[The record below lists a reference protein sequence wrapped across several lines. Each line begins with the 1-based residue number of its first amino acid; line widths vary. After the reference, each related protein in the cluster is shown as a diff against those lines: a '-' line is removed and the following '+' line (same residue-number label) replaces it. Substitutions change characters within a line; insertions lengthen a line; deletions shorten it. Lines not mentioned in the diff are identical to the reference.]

1 MSNSIS
7 ALELKALKV
16 FIHTPVTQDLI
27 HKLVVAALQVLP
39 CQENG
44 IPTPPGS
51 PSDENDKEKKLP
63 SLMTF
68 LTRLVRYTNVY
79 TGTLLATLVY
89 LNRLRHRLPKNAR
102 GLPCTRHRILLSC
115 LILSSKFHNDS
126 SPKNSH
132 WAKYTDGLFS
142 VKDVNLME
150 RQLLYLLNWDLKV
163 KNLEMVAQLGR
174 FLAPIQEEI
183 VTTSKMRKFIQEQE
197 KQKMERRLQQKQKDQ
212 NQQQQQ
218 QRLHPVHISRSSS
231 TCSDLSLHC
240 RQNSASSLSSASSEH
255 TPNVKISRPTINT
268 NPFFKDEVD
277 PLIELT
283 ALNEERELTKM
294 LQKLDS
300 SNALAN

>member
-1 MSNSIS
+1 MSNTAS

-51 PSDENDKEKKLP
+51 PSDENEKEKRLP

-89 LNRLRHRLPKNAR
+89 LNRLKQRLPKNAR

-163 KNLEMVAQLGR
+163 KNLEMVVQLGR

-183 VTTSKMRKFIQEQE
+183 LTSSKMRKFIQEQE
-197 KQKMERRLQQKQKDQ
+197 KQKMERHLLQEQKEQE
-212 NQQQQQ
+212 QQQ
-218 QRLHPVHISRSSS
+218 QRLHPMHISRSSS

-240 RQNSASSLSSASSEH
+240 RQNSASSLSSTSSEH
-255 TPNVKISRPTINT
+255 TPNVKISRPTIKA
-268 NPFFKDEVD
+268 NPFCKDEVD
-277 PLIELT
+277 PIIELT